1 MKKQAFAL
9 SALCCAL
16 QSAGLAAQVQQD
28 AVPDELPN
36 ALIVQQQDAAAQQAA
51 ADKEKEVET
60 IVVVGYSSTRQEDIT
75 GAAVDV
81 NIAEVEDLSSANI
94 MQNLQ
99 GRVPGVQILTNGN
112 PNSTAQVKIRGQG
125 LGPLGYNDPLYVVDG
140 VPMNSGMHEINSNDI
155 ASLVVLRDAAS
166 ASIYGARAANG
177 VIIITT
183 KKGRGDARFEVKLNT
198 STEDFEYD
206 LNPLNTKQRAEAV
219 WRAAV
224 NDGANPNNVSP
235 LYQYDWNGD
244 FDNPQLN
251 NVILNTYID
260 SAQTMRPADTDWFD
274 EVTRRSTSKDLNL
287 SYSSGS
293 DTSSLYA
300 SLGYVDRNG
309 VVKSSEFTRLSAR
322 VNSHI
327 ELFDGKVRVGE
338 NLALTE
344 QKQNLV
350 NDLAGGILGLAIEQ
364 QSIVPIRTE
373 DGTGWGGPTA
383 GITDRDNPVRLLEMN
398 KDNTNRFN
406 KVLGNVYVEYQP
418 LDDLTL
424 RSNYG
429 LSYGNFKFRNFTKA
443 FQAGSLNFNDRLT
456 VTDDWNKTIVWSN
469 TAEYKY
475 LLNYDHMFTLLVGS
489 ETVEFDSEFFSA
501 SGSGFASQDRDYAF
515 LQQATSGITA
525 NGFADA
531 WTLKSYFTKLDY
543 DYDRKYLASFTLR
556 RDGSSRFGQNNQWGN
571 FPAAS
576 VGWRVSDED
585 FFKFDAMNQLKFRA
599 SWGQNGNQE
608 INTRATSSIFQSR
621 YATQSLFTNEQDEGT
636 AYDLTGS
643 DQGNLPSGFAKVS
656 SGNPDLKWET
666 STQLNLG
673 VDFDFFDSALYGS
686 FDWFRKRT
694 EDILTTTQPLATEGE
709 GAQMIVNG
717 GTIENTGIE
726 LMLGYTDEFTLASL
740 GNFTFDITGNISTAK
755 NKVVALPD
763 SVVNSFGGNGQDKT
777 ILGKSVNSVF
787 GYVTDG
793 LFQSAEEVAAHASQ
807 PGAAPGRI
815 RYVDLNNDGVIND
828 QDQDFFT
835 NTDPD
840 FIYGLNFTLTYGR
853 WDFNMFWQ
861 GVKGGSVRNSWRLF
875 TDFTSLNIGSNYG
888 DRTLNA
894 WTPDNTGSN
903 VPALTLLD
911 NNNEARE
918 SSFYWE
924 DGSYL
929 KLRNLSIAYNIDPNI
944 LDARVYLS
952 AQNLLTITPSGTLSQ
967 DPEAPNSVFPIP
979 RTLTLGLSMTF

>member
-1 MKKQAFAL
+1 
-9 SALCCAL
+9 
-16 QSAGLAAQVQQD
+16 
-28 AVPDELPN
+28 
-36 ALIVQQQDAAAQQAA
+36 
-51 ADKEKEVET
+51 
-60 IVVVGYSSTRQEDIT
+60 
-75 GAAVDV
+75 
-81 NIAEVEDLSSANI
+81 
-94 MQNLQ
+94 
-99 GRVPGVQILTNGN
+99 
-112 PNSTAQVKIRGQG
+112 
-125 LGPLGYNDPLYVVDG
+125 
-140 VPMNSGMHEINSNDI
+140 
-155 ASLVVLRDAAS
+155 
-166 ASIYGARAANG
+166 
-177 VIIITT
+177 
-183 KKGRGDARFEVKLNT
+183 
-198 STEDFEYD
+198 
-206 LNPLNTKQRAEAV
+206 
-219 WRAAV
+219 
-224 NDGANPNNVSP
+224 
-235 LYQYDWNGD
+235 
-244 FDNPQLN
+244 
-251 NVILNTYID
+251 
-260 SAQTMRPADTDWFD
+260 
-274 EVTRRSTSKDLNL
+274 
-287 SYSSGS
+287 
-293 DTSSLYA
+293 
-300 SLGYVDRNG
+300 
-309 VVKSSEFTRLSAR
+309 
-322 VNSHI
+322 
-327 ELFDGKVRVGE
+327 
-338 NLALTE
+338 
-344 QKQNLV
+344 
-350 NDLAGGILGLAIEQ
+350 
-364 QSIVPIRTE
+364 
-373 DGTGWGGPTA
+373 
-383 GITDRDNPVRLLEMN
+383 
-398 KDNTNRFN
+398 
-406 KVLGNVYVEYQP
+406 
-418 LDDLTL
+418 
-424 RSNYG
+424 
-429 LSYGNFKFRNFTKA
+429 
-443 FQAGSLNFNDRLT
+443 
-456 VTDDWNKTIVWSN
+456 
-469 TAEYKY
+469 
-475 LLNYDHMFTLLVGS
+475 
-489 ETVEFDSEFFSA
+489 
-501 SGSGFASQDRDYAF
+501 
-515 LQQATSGITA
+515 
-525 NGFADA
+525 
-531 WTLKSYFTKLDY
+531 LDY

-576 VGWRVSDED
+576 VGWRISDED
-585 FFKFDAMNQLKFRA
+585 FFKFAAMNQLKFRA

-686 FDWFRKRT
+686 FDWFKKRT

-815 RYVDLNNDGVIND
+815 RYVDLNNDGVINE

-840 FIYGLNFTLTYGR
+840 FIYGLNFTLNYGR

-894 WTPDNTGSN
+894 WTPDNSGSN

-979 RTLTLGLSMTF
+979 RTLTLGMSMTF

>member
-1 MKKQAFAL
+1 MKKNVFAL

-16 QSAGLAAQVQQD
+16 QSAGLAAQVQQESL
-28 AVPDELPN
+28 PEELV
-36 ALIVQQQDAAAQQAA
+36 AQSQDA
-51 ADKEKEVET
+51 KELQTIPEKKDQVET
-60 IVVVGYSSTRQEDIT
+60 IMVVGYSATRQEDIT

-81 NIAEVEDLSSANI
+81 KIADVADLSSANI
-94 MQNLQ
+94 LQNLQ

-112 PNSTAQVKIRGQG
+112 PSSTAQVKIRGQG
-125 LGPLGYNDPLYVVDG
+125 LGPLGYNDPLYIVDG
-140 VPMNSGMHEINSNDI
+140 VPMNSGMHELNSNDI
-155 ASLVVLRDAAS
+155 ESLVVLRDAAS

-183 KKGRGDARFEVKLNT
+183 KKGRGDSKFEVKLNT
-198 STEDFEYD
+198 STEDFSYD
-206 LNPLNTKQRAEAV
+206 LNPLNTKQRAEVV

-224 NDGANPNNVSP
+224 NDRANPNNISP

-244 FDNPQLN
+244 YDNPQLN
-251 NVILNTYID
+251 NVILNTFID
-260 SAQTMRPADTDWFD
+260 SAQTMRPADTNWFD
-274 EVTRRSTSKDLNL
+274 EVTRRSTSKDVNL
-287 SYSSGS
+287 SYSSSS
-293 DTSSLYA
+293 DSSSVYA
-300 SLGYVDRNG
+300 SLGYLDRNG
-309 VVKSSEFTRLSAR
+309 IVKSSEFTRISGR
-322 VNSHI
+322 INSDI
-327 ELFDGKVRVGE
+327 ELFDGKVRIGE
-338 NLALTE
+338 NVAVTD

-350 NDLAGGILGLAIEQ
+350 NDLAGNILGLAIEQ

-373 DGTGWGGPTA
+373 DGNGWGGPAA

-406 KVLGNVYVEYQP
+406 KLLGNVYVEYRP
-418 LDDLTL
+418 VDDLTL
-424 RSNYG
+424 RTNYG

-443 FQAGSLNFNDRLT
+443 FQAGNLNFNDRLT
-456 VTDDWNKTIVWSN
+456 VMDDRNKTTVWSN

-489 ETVEFDSEFFSA
+489 ETVDFESEFFSA

-515 LQQATSGITA
+515 LDQATSGITV

-531 WTLKSYFTKLDY
+531 WSLKSYFTKLDY

-576 VGWRVSDED
+576 AGWRISDED
-585 FFKFDAMNQLKFRA
+585 FFNFDVMNQLKFRV

-608 INTRATSSIFQSR
+608 INTRATSAIFQSR

-636 AYDLTGS
+636 AYDLWGV
-643 DQGNLPSGFAKVS
+643 DQGTLPSGFAKIS

-666 STQLNLG
+666 STQLNWG

-694 EDILTTTQPLATEGE
+694 ADILTTTRPLATEGE

-726 LMLGYTDEFTLASL
+726 LMLGYANDFTVSGL
-740 GNFTFDITGNISTAK
+740 GNFKFDITGNISTAT
-755 NKVVALPD
+755 NKVISLPD
-763 SVVNSFGGNGQDKT
+763 SVVNSFGGNGRDKT
-777 ILGKSVNSVF
+777 ILGKSINSVF
-787 GYVTDG
+787 GYVSDG

-815 RYVDLNNDGVIND
+815 RYVDLNGDGVINE

-835 NTDPD
+835 HTDPD
-840 FIYGLNFTLTYGR
+840 FIYGLNFKLTYGR

-861 GVKGGSVRNSWRLF
+861 GVKGGSIRNSWRLF

-894 WTPDNTGSN
+894 WTPENKGSN

-924 DGSYL
+924 SGSYL
-929 KLRNLSIAYNIDPNI
+929 KLRNLSVTYNIDPQI

-952 AQNLLTITPSGTLSQ
+952 AQNLLTITSSGTLSQ

-979 RTLTLGLSMTF
+979 RVVTLGLSMSF